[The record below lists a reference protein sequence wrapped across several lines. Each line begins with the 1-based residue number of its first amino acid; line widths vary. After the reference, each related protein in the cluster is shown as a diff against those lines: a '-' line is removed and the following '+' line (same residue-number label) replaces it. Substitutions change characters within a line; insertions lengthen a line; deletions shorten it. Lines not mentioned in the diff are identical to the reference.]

1 MEEVMDYQRKLQ
13 AGAVD
18 ESGQSLA
25 KQLLQNVQRLLRPIK
40 VINPYA
46 TQLRIP
52 DSVFKK
58 LRTNM
63 HYLRLIEI
71 ITFYHQAQRAR
82 QSNEKGEYIL
92 TTLEDI
98 SWANR
103 LVKESLLRKSDELNG
118 QLRSFFERLK
128 TNIDKRPDDQKT
140 FYSKQIREQFR
151 MNPMKTNRY
160 LRELDYWGYIKQV
173 GGNRKIGF
181 EYQIVAWDEYQRL
194 QSGIDVLDQ
203 TLQKIKDQEERKNG
217 IVTKK
222 ESSIT
227 QV

>member
-18 ESGQSLA
+18 EGSQQFA
-25 KQLLQNVQRLLRPIK
+25 KQLLQNVQRLLKPIK

-71 ITFYHQAQRAR
+71 ITFYHQEQR
-82 QSNEKGEYIL
+82 EKKRDSKGKEYI
-92 TTLEDI
+92 TSNLEDI

-151 MNPMKTNRY
+151 MNPMKVNRY
-160 LRELDYWGYIKQV
+160 LRELDYWGYVKQV

-181 EYQIVAWDEYQRL
+181 EYQIVVWDEYQRL
-194 QSGIDVLDQ
+194 QSGIDVL
-203 TLQKIKDQEERKNG
+203 T
-217 IVTKK
+217 
-222 ESSIT
+222 
-227 QV
+227 